1 VKIVYEQPTIRDYG
15 SIADHTFTRA
25 GGSGPKVGDWQVCKT
40 DKFGEYSC
48 SSTGLS

>member
-1 VKIVYEQPTIRDYG
+1 MKIPYSPPKVADHG
-15 SIADHTFTRA
+15 SITHHTFTRV

-48 SSTGLS
+48 TSGLS